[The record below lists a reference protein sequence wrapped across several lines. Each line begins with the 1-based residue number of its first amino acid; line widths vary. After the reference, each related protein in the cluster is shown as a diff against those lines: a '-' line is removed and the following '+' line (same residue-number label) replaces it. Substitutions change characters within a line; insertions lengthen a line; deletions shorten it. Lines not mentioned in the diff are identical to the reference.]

1 MNKES
6 NIRAREPAEEAIRL
20 DPHFPA
26 AYAILASVNMMD
38 MWLQISKSPKDSLMK
53 AIELHQKAL
62 ALDDSFATSHA
73 FLGFL
78 YVLIRE
84 HEKGV
89 TEAERAVAIAPSYAT
104 GYSLLAQVLT
114 YSGMPDGAISRNER
128 AFRLNPMGRPS
139 FYYAHAAHTYTLTAR
154 YEDGVKVSKEGL
166 SHYPDNTL
174 LHARLAM
181 LYAALGRKEDAQSS
195 VQDVLRIDP
204 KFSAQRYSKSMPYK
218 DPALTAQALELM
230 RKAGLPD

>member
-1 MNKES
+1 
-6 NIRAREPAEEAIRL
+6 
-20 DPHFPA
+20 
-26 AYAILASVNMMD
+26 MMD
-38 MWLQISKSPKDSLMK
+38 MWLQISKAPRDSLLK

-62 ALDDSFATSHA
+62 SLDDSYATSHA

-78 YVLIRE
+78 YVQIGE

-89 TEAERAVAIAPSYAT
+89 AEAERAVTIAPNFAT
-104 GYSLLAQVLT
+104 GYSLLAQVLN
-114 YSGMPDGAISRNER
+114 YSGRPEEAITNNER

-139 FYYAHAAHTYTLTAR
+139 FYYAHAAHTHTLTAR

-181 LYAALGRKEDAQSS
+181 LYAALDRKEEARSS

-204 KFSAQRYSKSMPYK
+204 KFSAQRYAKSMPYK

-230 RKAGLPD
+230 RRAGLPE